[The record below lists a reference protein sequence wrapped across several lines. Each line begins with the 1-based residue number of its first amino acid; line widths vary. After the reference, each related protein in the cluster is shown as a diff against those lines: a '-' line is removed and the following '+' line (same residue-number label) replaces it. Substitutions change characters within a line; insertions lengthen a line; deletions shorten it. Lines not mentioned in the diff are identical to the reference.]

1 EMWERGI
8 VTGTTPTTFA
18 PNDTL
23 TRAAAVTL
31 LYRLDGMIDTGLGA
45 TFNDVCCCAWYHDAV
60 AWAASLGIVQGVG
73 DGRFAPGNDMTRQE
87 MAVVLWRYAAAT
99 GQDVTVQEDFTLDF
113 PDAEQVSG
121 WAVKAMRW
129 AVHRRVIRG
138 NDRGELQPLGTATR
152 AEAAVLLQRFVGLAE

>member
-31 LYRLDGMIDTGLGA
+31 LYRLDGMIDTGLDA
-45 TFNDVCCCAWYHDAV
+45 NFSDVCCCAWYHDAV

-73 DGRFAPGNDMTRQE
+73 DNQFAPGGDMTRE
-87 MAVVLWRYAAAT
+87 AMAVMLWRYAATT
-99 GQDVTVQEDFTLDF
+99 GQDVTVPEDFTLDF
-113 PDAEQVSG
+113 ADVAEVSVWATEAMY
-121 WAVKAMRW
+121 WAVYRGIMRGTDGW
-129 AVHRRVIRG
+129 RL
-138 NDRGELQPLGTATR
+138 NPLGTATR
-152 AEAAVLLQRFVGLAE
+152 AEAAVLLQRFVNLTQ